1 MWFASTLYDP
11 FHADRERL
19 RRGRYGVIETRE
31 GRLHAI
37 HLRAWPKIV
46 SGFESEWLGRRFHEN
61 RSGDL
66 CLLFYNQPL
75 RFSQFLALTYTVSG
89 SGCSFATARRA
100 AETLDEVARLKRT
113 DALLCDA
120 WNLRISDR
128 LLARWGW
135 EPHKPQRWHRNYI
148 KRFYGHYPP
157 QRQQVREL
165 VRC

>member
-11 FHADRERL
+11 FDADRERL
-19 RRGRYGVIETRE
+19 RRGRYGVIETRA
-31 GRLHAI
+31 GQLYAI
-37 HLRAWPKIV
+37 HLRPWPKII
-46 SGFESEWLGRRFHEN
+46 SALESEWLGRRFHQS
-61 RSGDL
+61 RSGDR
-66 CLLFYNQPL
+66 CLLFYNQPW
-75 RFSQFLALTYTVSG
+75 RFPQFLALTFTVSG
-89 SGCSFATARRA
+89 CDCSFATARRA
-100 AETLDEVARLKRT
+100 AETFDEVARVKRS

-157 QRQQVREL
+157 PRQQVREL
-165 VRC
+165 VQC